1 MTDQQEH
8 YRFDELIDDRSRNF
22 LQKYQDAIIG
32 NRSIASLLWFELN
45 TLLFNP
51 LQGALGLALRKL
63 TFPGLFSKSGRGVI
77 FGHHLDI
84 RTPNQ
89 ISIGSNSIIDDYV
102 ALAVRGDK
110 TCSIKIGNKSLIG
123 RYTQMRTRQGSIDI
137 ADHVSIGP
145 KCHIGTGS
153 QISIGDYCLIA
164 AGCSIGGIQHEYAD
178 PDTPIVKQ
186 PIVDKGGVKI
196 GRDVWLGANVIV
208 TDGATIGEGAVIG
221 AGAVV
226 VHDIPAYAV
235 AVGTPAKVIKMRK

>member
-1 MTDQQEH
+1 MTDQQNRN
-8 YRFDELIDDRSRNF
+8 RFDELIEDKSRNF
-22 LQKYQDAIIG
+22 LQKYQDTIVG
-32 NRSIASLLWFELN
+32 NRSFATLAWFELN
-45 TLLFNP
+45 TLLLNP
-51 LQGALGLALRKL
+51 IQGAAGLALRRL
-63 TFPGLFSKSGRGVI
+63 TFPGMFSSTGKGVI

-89 ISIGSNSIIDDYV
+89 ISIGNNCIIDDYV
-102 ALAVRGDK
+102 ALAVRGDE

-123 RYTQMRTRQGSIDI
+123 RYTQMRTREGSIDI
-137 ADHVSIGP
+137 AEHVSIGP

-153 QISIGDYCLIA
+153 HIAIGDYCLIA
-164 AGCSIGGIQHEYAD
+164 AGCSIGGIQHEYSD

-196 GRDVWLGANVIV
+196 GRDVWLGARAIV
-208 TDGATIGEGAVIG
+208 TDGVSIGEGAVIG
-221 AGAVV
+221 AGSVV